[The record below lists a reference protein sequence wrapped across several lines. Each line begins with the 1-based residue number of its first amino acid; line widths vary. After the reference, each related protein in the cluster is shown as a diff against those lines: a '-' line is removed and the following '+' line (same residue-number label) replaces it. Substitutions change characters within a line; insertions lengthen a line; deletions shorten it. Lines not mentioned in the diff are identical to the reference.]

1 MNRRRRPPPPH
12 AKNTV
17 ARESLN
23 PTTNDEECR
32 SLLVS
37 INFTLGGSI
46 CTIIDLKG
54 HESSNIPEGRDF
66 PKTRK
71 RAHSERVDVTI
82 FFTIS
87 HAQLKDTAPP
97 PSSPCASGDS
107 RGRRR
112 LFRCRCRRM
121 RVFGG
126 RTPVCGRTTLYV
138 TDDPIQFFKKQE
150 RSKK

>member
-1 MNRRRRPPPPH
+1 M
-12 AKNTV
+12 
-17 ARESLN
+17 
-23 PTTNDEECR
+23 
-32 SLLVS
+32 LVS

-97 PSSPCASGDS
+97 PHPRVRPAIRVGGGVFFVVVVVVCVSSADAHRYAGEPPS
-107 RGRRR
+107 
-112 LFRCRCRRM
+112 
-121 RVFGG
+121 
-126 RTPVCGRTTLYV
+126 T
-138 TDDPIQFFKKQE
+138 
-150 RSKK
+150 